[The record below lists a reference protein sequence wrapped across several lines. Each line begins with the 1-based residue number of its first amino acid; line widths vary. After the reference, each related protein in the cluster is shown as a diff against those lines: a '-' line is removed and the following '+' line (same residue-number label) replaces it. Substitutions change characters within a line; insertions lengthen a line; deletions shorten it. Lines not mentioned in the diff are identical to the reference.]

1 LRSIDNDY
9 QLCGCVAYIHIKVAD
24 TYDVIFKTYKEQTN
38 ENMKLPKEFADLNNH
53 WGAKYA
59 NILIQE
65 NISVGTDNGGAPDK
79 AVSRAKAAKFIAKT
93 DKLKK

>member
-1 LRSIDNDY
+1 MCSIDNCC
-9 QLCGCVAYIHIKVAD
+9 QLSSCVAYIHIKAAD

-65 NISVGTDNGGAPDK
+65 NISVGTDNGWAPDK
-79 AVSRAKAAKFIAKT
+79 AVSRAEAAQFIAKA

>member
-1 LRSIDNDY
+1 MRSIDNRC
-9 QLCGCVAYIHIKVAD
+9 QLSGCVAYIHIKAAD

-38 ENMKLPKEFADLNNH
+38 ENMKLPKEFADLKNH

-65 NISVGTDNGGAPDK
+65 NISIGTDNGWAPDK
-79 AVSRAKAAKFIAKT
+79 AVSRAEAAQSIAKM

>member
-1 LRSIDNDY
+1 MCSIDNCC
-9 QLCGCVAYIHIKVAD
+9 QLSSCVAYIHIKAAD

-38 ENMKLPKEFADLNNH
+38 ENMKLPKEFADLKNH

-65 NISVGTDNGGAPDK
+65 NISIGTDNGWAPDK
-79 AVSRAKAAKFIAKT
+79 AVSRAEAAQSIAKM

>member
-1 LRSIDNDY
+1 
-9 QLCGCVAYIHIKVAD
+9 
-24 TYDVIFKTYKEQTN
+24 
-38 ENMKLPKEFADLNNH
+38 MKIPKEFADLNNH

-65 NISVGTDNGGAPDK
+65 NISVGTDNGYPDK
-79 AVSRAKAAKFIAKT
+79 AVSRAEAAKFIAKT